1 MNGMN
6 IEYTGRHTTITNK
19 QKAQA
24 EAGLE
29 QIGNMMDRAFCS
41 AHVILSEDKY
51 RKIAEIAVLCSGQTL
66 VATCQSTDMETAIHG
81 ALTKL
86 EQQWVRHNQKVTA
99 RMRHPAESIKTALV
113 EPLDL
118 SA

>member
-1 MNGMN
+1 MNGMS

-29 QIGNMMDRAFCS
+29 RIGEMMDRAFCS

-51 RKIAEIAVLCSGQTL
+51 RKIAEIAVLCAGQTL
-66 VATCQSTDMETAIHG
+66 VATNESTEMDAAIHG
-81 ALTKL
+81 ALAKL
-86 EQQWVRHNQKVTA
+86 EQQWVRRNQKVTA
-99 RMRHPAESIKTALV
+99 RMRHPGESIKTAQL
-113 EPLDL
+113 ESLDL

>member
-1 MNGMN
+1 MNGMS

-29 QIGNMMDRAFCS
+29 RIGSMMDRAFCS

-51 RKIAEIAVLCSGQTL
+51 RKLAEIAVLCAGQTL
-66 VATCQSTDMETAIHG
+66 VATGEATDMEAALHG

-86 EQQWVRHNQKVTA
+86 EQQWVRRNQKVTS
-99 RMRHPAESIKTALV
+99 RMRHPAESIKTAPL

>member
-6 IEYTGRHTTITNK
+6 IEYTGRHTTITTK

-29 QIGNMMDRAFCS
+29 SIGSMMDRAFCS

-51 RKIAEIAVLCSGQTL
+51 RKIAEIAVLCAGQTL
-66 VATCQSTDMETAIHG
+66 VATSEATEMEAAIHG

-86 EQQWVRHNQKVTA
+86 EQQWVRRNQKVTT
-99 RMRHPAESIKTALV
+99 RMRHPDESMKTALI